1 MAQQNGFSLKG
12 TLLGARNCDWGC
24 PCSFESP
31 PTYGKCE
38 GGYTWHV
45 DSGSYQ
51 GTDLSGS
58 NFSFFG
64 HFPGAPHEGNG
75 TALWVIDDSTPQER
89 RPVIEA
95 MIQEASPMS
104 IFFSLTPNFLGFTY
118 ASYDLHL
125 DGIRSRM
132 SINGIAELQLT
143 PMKNP
148 VTGEDE
154 LATLTKPTG
163 FTSKI
168 QELCA
173 TETLKITAE
182 GLAYD
187 HSGKYAEFSPYE
199 YPI

>member
-1 MAQQNGFSLKG
+1 MKG
-12 TLLGARNCDWGC
+12 TILGACNCDWGC
-24 PCSFESP
+24 PCSFEAP

-38 GGYTWHV
+38 GTYTWHV

-51 GTDLSGS
+51 GTDLAGS
-58 NFSFFG
+58 NFTMLG
-64 HFPGAPHEGNG
+64 AFPGAPHEGNG
-75 TALWVIDDSTPQER
+75 TALWIIDEQTSQER

-95 MIQEASPMS
+95 MIQEAAPMS
-104 IFFSLTPNFLGFTY
+104 IFFSLTPNFLGFRY

-125 DGIRSRM
+125 NGIRSRM
-132 SINGIAELQLT
+132 SIRGIADLQLK

-154 LATLTKPTG
+154 LATLHKPTG

-173 TETLKITAE
+173 SETYRLTAD
-182 GLAYD
+182 GLSFD
-187 HSGKYAEFSPYE
+187 HGGKYAEFSPFE
-199 YPI
+199 YPIQ

>member
-1 MAQQNGFSLKG
+1 MAQKNGYSLKG
-12 TLLGARNCDWGC
+12 TLLGACNCDWGC

-31 PTYGKCE
+31 PTYGKCD
-38 GGYTWHV
+38 GSYTWHV

-51 GTDLSGS
+51 GTDLAGS
-58 NFSFFG
+58 NFTLFEA
-64 HFPGAPHEGNG
+64 FPGAPHEGNG
-75 TALWVIDDSTPQER
+75 TALWVIDDQTPQER

-95 MIQEASPMS
+95 MIEEAAPMS
-104 IFFSLTPNFLGFTY
+104 IFFSLTTNFLGFRY
-118 ASYDLHL
+118 APYDLHL

-132 SINGIAELQLT
+132 SIRGIAELQLT

-154 LATLTKPTG
+154 LATLHKPTG

-173 TETLKITAE
+173 SKTLKLTAD
-182 GLAYD
+182 GLSFD
-187 HSGKYAEFSPYE
+187 HSGKYAEFSPFE